1 MKHLMLIP
9 NNVDTWN
16 ALSASETEAITREH
30 ASLQQELR
38 ASGEFV
44 EAHELGEEA
53 KFVRNDG
60 STCTVTDGP
69 FTETKEIVAGYYIID
84 CADMARAVEIAGK
97 LGEARLWP
105 IEVRRIDV
113 TQATAINTPSSG
125 LWAQVQVPVGP
136 PGAGYRRGAGLRRM

>member
-105 IEVRRIDV
+105 IEVRRID
-113 TQATAINTPSSG
+113 P
-125 LWAQVQVPVGP
+125 
-136 PGAGYRRGAGLRRM
+136 